1 MSDEKKVEKKE
12 EKKVGLVGKIIN
24 GVKDFGH
31 KEITFTPGGVLKKT
45 AEVVVIGGVAVVG
58 TLAVIG
64 RSVDSN
70 DDADTGTDSDET
82 ETVDGVAEDD
92 NE

>member
-12 EKKVGLVGKIIN
+12 EKKGLVGKIIN

-31 KEITFTPGGVLKKT
+31 KEITFTPGGVLKKA
-45 AEVVVIGGVAVVG
+45 AEVVVIGCVAVGG